1 MRGQPAEPGERVER
15 ADPLESGEEEGQAG
29 TDALMV
35 VITGGP
41 LPPEAQRDP
50 VFLAE
55 HRAAEAD
62 VAVLRDRLAWLAE
75 ALTEEPRPEPTGEA
89 VAAQTVVAAAET
101 AETAET
107 EGGAA
112 VPGGSAGAAV
122 PGGSAGAAVPGGSA
136 GGGGDVRAG
145 GAGRR
150 SRSRTRP
157 LAAARPGRPGRRRQA
172 RRVVLGALA
181 GAAVFA
187 VSLGFGR
194 LVVEGGVTAD
204 NGGSAKSAGAM
215 DGDSGTGG
223 RPVDPERELACSRL
237 VVEGTVAR
245 VERRKDPS
253 RSRVT
258 LTVSRSYKP
267 AHGPAEVGILLGA
280 DARPAPRT
288 GQHVLVAVARGERDA
303 YLWAVGEAR
312 VAAGRAWITEA
323 LPASRTLPC
332 PSGAT
337 P

>member
-15 ADPLESGEEEGQAG
+15 GDPLESGEEEGQAG

-41 LPPEAQRDP
+41 LPPEAHRDP
-50 VFLAE
+50 AFLAE

-89 VAAQTVVAAAET
+89 VAAQTVVAAART
-101 AETAET
+101 AKIAETAQT
-107 EGGAA
+107 EG
-112 VPGGSAGAAV
+112 GAAV

-157 LAAARPGRPGRRRQA
+157 LAAARPGRPGRRRKA

-215 DGDSGTGG
+215 DGESGTGG

-245 VERRKDPS
+245 VERRKDSS

-332 PSGAT
+332 PSGAI

>member
-15 ADPLESGEEEGQAG
+15 GDPLESGEEEGQAG

-41 LPPEAQRDP
+41 LPPEAHRDP
-50 VFLAE
+50 AFLAE

-101 AETAET
+101 AETAQTAETAET
-107 EGGAA
+107 EG
-112 VPGGSAGAAV
+112 
-122 PGGSAGAAVPGGSA
+122 GAAVPGGSA

-187 VSLGFGR
+187 V
-194 LVVEGGVTAD
+194 
-204 NGGSAKSAGAM
+204 
-215 DGDSGTGG
+215 
-223 RPVDPERELACSRL
+223 
-237 VVEGTVAR
+237 
-245 VERRKDPS
+245 
-253 RSRVT
+253 
-258 LTVSRSYKP
+258 
-267 AHGPAEVGILLGA
+267 
-280 DARPAPRT
+280 
-288 GQHVLVAVARGERDA
+288 
-303 YLWAVGEAR
+303 
-312 VAAGRAWITEA
+312 
-323 LPASRTLPC
+323 
-332 PSGAT
+332 
-337 P
+337 